1 MNGYLFLKQVLD
13 FVSMNT
19 ARRQFSNQKR
29 EGGWYRIAWAFLKV
43 HPFCHYNSSMP
54 LSCLH
59 ARSQNYASINLISK
73 AKFN

>member
-1 MNGYLFLKQVLD
+1 MNGWLFHQQVLD

-43 HPFCHYNSSMP
+43 QCSVSRTQTCLCHVYMQEG
-54 LSCLH
+54 
-59 ARSQNYASINLISK
+59 QNCASINPKIK
-73 AKFN
+73 G

>member
-1 MNGYLFLKQVLD
+1 MDLFHQQVLD

-43 HPFCHYNSSMP
+43 EHFVATTPKCPCHVYMQEVKTVHQ
-54 LSCLH
+54 LT
-59 ARSQNYASINLISK
+59 
-73 AKFN
+73 